1 MDLEVNTS
9 EARVST
15 STVTCKAPDQA
26 EYMSVPEATLES
38 SQPLDL
44 ESTGNLLTL
53 STGSTF
59 LSLWPWLRYVD
70 EEADGSS
77 SYGDQVDPSLV
88 STVSPLVL
96 TESALIQGT
105 QPGPIESP
113 HFIDSRDKSG
123 KQFPSSAMEPACT
136 LTKSNVIAI
145 EPCIK
150 RPLGRLR
157 SGSSGA
163 PRFSNSATGERVKG
177 GLADRRAS
185 CVNRVDFPP
194 SFYLHRTRRL
204 SRKQLSSEREG
215 SSSSSVSAAPI
226 TNPDLPYPDYTEL
239 SFRCLSQYSPVRRVC
254 LAMISNPWFERI
266 SIMAILLNCITLG
279 MYQPCVD
286 EVCHRSQC
294 KALQVFDDM
303 IFLFFAAE
311 MFIKMTAMG
320 IRGSKGAYLSET
332 WNRLDFFIVI
342 AGGLEYIN
350 LVGNINLS
358 AIRTVRV
365 LRPLRAINRIP
376 SMRILVMLLLDT
388 LPMLG
393 NVLLLCF
400 FVFFIFGIIGVQ
412 LWAGLLRQRC
422 FLELPENITLPD
434 PIKSHYQVMADTE
447 KDYICSLD
455 KDHGMHRCDNLP
467 LAKIGKQ
474 ECLGEAVPFSDNKPN
489 ETWCVNW
496 NRYYTK
502 CKHGDKNPFQG
513 AMSFDNVGMA
523 WTAIFLVIS
532 LEGWTEIMY
541 YVQDAHSFWD
551 WLYFVLLIVIG
562 SFFMINLCLV
572 VIATQFSETKKRE
585 LERMKQERAS
595 SLASGSESEPTN
607 CYDAIIK
614 YLAHL
619 GRRAKRKMWR
629 YYREYRRRK
638 RRLGKHGT
646 TQRLEPLCSRLTPS
660 GVTRSSDN
668 GNRSAFVVIASH
680 SDTECFGSKDS
691 RSCNNNNNNCSNSA
705 NNNSNNNNNSNLIHH
720 SHRNHSHGNHHG
732 KHCHHHYHH
741 HHHHHHYHHNAKH
754 HRNHRQS
761 CKHRH
766 RHSGC
771 SDHPSCSNLDEGT
784 LETDKLI
791 SDKERNSTFKSVEGK
806 NSLTVNDQHQQSC
819 SIKSSTDSNANK
831 PKKIKHSTNSDTKC
845 SSSSSAVNGNT
856 GKDDTQESKS
866 LSDNRC
872 LTSPESKRRLNSHYS
887 SITMITPNVNEC
899 DEMVDESI
907 SSRPVQVN
915 LMQQLPNKFSKSD
928 HLRFQIPDHQKIENF
943 NGKSD
948 NLVNNR
954 HSHRSQSKSPTLA
967 STPAYPST
975 QHLPLSSK
983 LIAYQRSTSRHCS
996 APTLTLFR
1004 SQGNNLGVPL
1014 SSSKCFES
1022 TSESVDRRPSKG
1034 QANIDSSL
1042 LPSQAQHYQPHN
1054 SHQGQEV
1061 DVSDASLFVC
1071 MSGLDGSPGCGANA
1085 AIGPSGSPSNCKE
1098 RDGSR
1103 CSWSGGTD
1111 DEADD
1116 DVATDDE
1123 ENSLD
1128 SLDDDQVC
1136 ECCIESR
1143 LLICLRFV
1151 RRYLRLLVNHRYF
1164 QRFIFLAILFNTL
1177 SMGIEYH
1184 NQPDELTQALEM
1196 SNLIFTFLFGIEM
1209 ALKILAEGCFHYIS
1223 DGFNVFDGIVVIVS
1237 IMELIEDSGSG
1248 LSVLRTFRLL
1258 RILKLVRFMPALKR
1272 QLVIML
1278 RTLDNVAVFF
1288 ALLVLFIFIFSC
1300 LGMHLFGGKF
1310 CSKLDG
1316 SPCSCRDILNKNLT
1330 CICDRKRF
1338 DNFLWALVTV
1348 FQILTQEDWNVVLF
1362 NGMERTTHWA
1372 ALYFVVLMTFGN
1384 YVLFNLLVAILVEGF
1399 SQEKD
1404 EDKKDS
1410 LDGEDEDNEQV
1421 KDEKLIYFY
1430 NSGDNLE
1437 KELHLLT
1444 NPPGITSRFRN
1455 KVDASTEQPFQE
1467 TNAQSDF
1474 SSYYPPRIIHTAATP
1489 QGSPG
1494 PQELSYGHKHLNL
1507 SSLALNSQPQ
1517 FNVEKSQS
1525 KFEDH
1530 TSSSSIGRKLS
1541 TLTSLMP
1548 NLIPGTPFRLSPYST
1563 IRRPSISKVDYP
1575 DRCYGSLVSPPIV
1588 VERSSQPSTGNE
1600 QESPGIVT
1608 SSNSSNFPGTSFIF
1622 PPEPHDCN
1630 SLLTGQQSTLFSERL
1645 SEPSTLL
1652 TSTTVCPRKSS
1663 PQVNL
1668 IVQTQ
1673 GIIEETIE
1681 SLTSPSSS
1689 QNDFPPVNSL
1699 NATPEKIDE
1708 TLKMDQN
1715 ENSCLEKSLND
1726 SSFSPLQ
1733 QQRQLE
1739 QQQLVET
1746 SENQYQRE
1754 SIDNQLTSQTIKSLR
1769 KHYKAGLLSSSL
1781 ANSNVSFNQTVPI
1794 NDNVNQRKTSFNSTS
1809 TATTTSPPPFST
1821 STEPFPIHNET
1832 KRNSSGPILVTPRS
1846 SLSLK
1851 SPNDSVSTPSPGH
1864 YSGDKRYSLIHEIKA
1879 LSLGNS
1885 LSGVFYCSSL
1895 ITRKYSSETEPAT
1908 GSVPVEAPIC
1918 NHSSEPAALA
1928 NRNSSSGLPEFNQG
1942 SSDSRKSVRIE
1953 GKYEVNLTS
1962 PSRPLLSGVTT
1973 TTEVTKSKNSNGGL
1987 STSSGTGYLVSPS
2000 GPTIGSGLGSR
2011 GFQER
2016 KFCAYFKWY
2025 DWMSKRENCSLFLF
2039 PPDNKIRINCAIITE
2054 HRCFD
2059 YVILIFISLNCITL
2073 AMERPKIPPWSI
2085 ERELLT
2091 AANYLFTV
2099 VFALEMALKVIAN
2112 GLWYGDKAYFKS
2124 GWNVMD
2130 GILVGVS
2137 LFDLFLSFIAQK
2149 SPRIFGI
2156 LRVFRLL
2163 RSLRPLR
2170 VINRAPG
2177 LKLVVQ
2183 TLLSSLR
2190 PIGNIVLICCTFFLI
2205 FGILGVQLFKGA
2217 LFYCEGPDVRFVKN
2231 KTDCLS
2237 DPRNRWVNRKYNFDN
2252 LGQALMALFV
2262 LSSKD
2267 GWVNI
2272 MYTGLDAVGV
2282 GQQPRENYN
2291 EWRLLYFI
2299 SFLLL
2304 VAFFVLNMFVG
2315 VVVENFHR
2323 CREEQEKE
2331 ERARRVEKRARKLEK
2346 RRRKMREPPYYIGYG
2361 PFRLKTHNM
2370 VTGKY
2375 FDAIIAGVI
2384 CLNVI
2389 TMSLEHYQMPW
2400 ELEYSLKMFNFV
2412 FTSVFVCEALMKLYA
2427 LGIRRYLKDKWDQLD
2442 VLIVILSIVGIILE
2456 EMESELIPINPTIIR
2471 VMRVARIARVL
2482 KLLKMAKGMRALLN
2496 TVMQALPQVGNLG
2509 LLFFL
2514 LFFIFAA
2521 LGVELFGRLE
2531 CDDDHP
2537 CQGLS
2542 EHAHFQNFGMAF
2554 LTLFRVA
2561 TGDNWNGV
2569 MKDTLRDQCDS
2580 SRDCLRNCCVSPVIA
2595 PLYFV
2600 IFVLLAQFVLVNVVV
2615 AVLMK
2620 HLEESHKNME
2630 EDDDYEID
2638 MEIARELAA
2647 EKKALEDAIER
2658 KKRDDELRKCKSA
2671 FHRVASLPANFKFH
2685 FGIDQMIGSDEEE
2698 EGQDNEEQHNLI
2710 PNSSNREASCDNQ
2723 NAYGAD
2729 QLRGYNLIRMLDKN
2743 CDYTSQKGQD
2753 WRHPISEGPFIQID
2767 TIEDDNDK
2775 DDRRRLLTRGEGN
2788 NTLYSEL
2795 AGPGLTTPRKLSDV
2809 TIVDEESSLLTQCLL
2824 PSYPEL
2830 ALESDAVSVE
2840 SITWTGEASE
2850 SEKSLNS
2857 PPSGSENHQE
2867 QDLQQRRQQFPLQS
2881 HLPPAPTSSKPSI
2894 QHESSL

>member
-1 MDLEVNTS
+1 MINT
-9 EARVST
+9 
-15 STVTCKAPDQA
+15 
-26 EYMSVPEATLES
+26 
-38 SQPLDL
+38 
-44 ESTGNLLTL
+44 
-53 STGSTF
+53 
-59 LSLWPWLRYVD
+59 
-70 EEADGSS
+70 
-77 SYGDQVDPSLV
+77 
-88 STVSPLVL
+88 
-96 TESALIQGT
+96 
-105 QPGPIESP
+105 
-113 HFIDSRDKSG
+113 
-123 KQFPSSAMEPACT
+123 
-136 LTKSNVIAI
+136 
-145 EPCIK
+145 
-150 RPLGRLR
+150 
-157 SGSSGA
+157 
-163 PRFSNSATGERVKG
+163 
-177 GLADRRAS
+177 
-185 CVNRVDFPP
+185 
-194 SFYLHRTRRL
+194 
-204 SRKQLSSEREG
+204 
-215 SSSSSVSAAPI
+215 
-226 TNPDLPYPDYTEL
+226 
-239 SFRCLSQYSPVRRVC
+239 
-254 LAMISNPWFERI
+254 WFERI
-266 SIMAILLNCITLG
+266 SMMAILLNCITLG
-279 MYQPCVD
+279 MYEPCVD

-294 KALQVFDDM
+294 RALQVFDDM

-311 MFIKMTAMG
+311 MVIKMTAMG

-342 AGGLEYIN
+342 AGGFEYIN

-422 FLELPENITLPD
+422 FLDLPANISLPP
-434 PIKSHYQVMADTE
+434 PIASHYQVMADTE
-447 KDYICSLD
+447 KDYICSLE
-455 KDHGMHRCDNLP
+455 KDNGMHRCDNLP
-467 LAKIGKQ
+467 PFKYNKR
-474 ECLGEAVPFSDNKPN
+474 ECFGEAIPFHHNLPN

-502 CKHGDKNPFQG
+502 CKHGIKNPFQG

-585 LERMKQERAS
+585 MERMRQERARLQSNS
-595 SLASGSESEPTN
+595 SLVSGSGSEPTN

-619 GRRAKRKMWR
+619 GRRAKRKVWR
-629 YYREYRRRK
+629 YYRDYRRK
-638 RRLGKHGT
+638 RRRTHCKAFRSRG
-646 TQRLEPLCSRLTPS
+646 QRLEPLCPS
-660 GVTRSSDN
+660 KG
-668 GNRSAFVVIASH
+668 GNTSCTLAANETTGNSNRPAFVVISRSASDYGKD
-680 SDTECFGSKDS
+680 STDENQCTSLVNSSGKNCRNSSKDKS
-691 RSCNNNNNNCSNSA
+691 ADCNV
-705 NNNSNNNNNSNLIHH
+705 
-720 SHRNHSHGNHHG
+720 SHRSHHHHHG

-741 HHHHHHYHHNAKH
+741 HHHHHHYHHKSNSKH
-754 HRNHRQS
+754 HHHHQS

-766 RHSGC
+766 SQ
-771 SDHPSCSNLDEGT
+771 SSEHPSCSHLDEGT

-791 SDKERNSTFKSVEGK
+791 SDEERLLEDNCVDKPVDRMNFISTE
-806 NSLTVNDQHQQSC
+806 QSPC
-819 SIKSSTDSNANK
+819 DNIN
-831 PKKIKHSTNSDTKC
+831 
-845 SSSSSAVNGNT
+845 NT
-856 GKDDTQESKS
+856 
-866 LSDNRC
+866 LSDNRRNC
-872 LTSPESKRRLNSHYS
+872 SIVYNITEDKYKQSTQGDLNCPSSLSNNLGSSSSPSPGSKLNTNNLS
-887 SITMITPNVNEC
+887 SILVNSDQPIDDLTC
-899 DEMVDESI
+899 CPS
-907 SSRPVQVN
+907 N
-915 LMQQLPNKFSKSD
+915 GQLLGTTTICK
-928 HLRFQIPDHQKIENF
+928 LRKE
-943 NGKSD
+943 KSD
-948 NLVNNR
+948 NFKYLIDQNSSKK
-954 HSHRSQSKSPTLA
+954 SHHQRSHLGPSQSKSP
-967 STPAYPST
+967 SSSNKQQQTPSGYPST
-975 QHLPLSSK
+975 HLPLSRK
-983 LIAYQRSTSRHCS
+983 LITYQRTNFRHCS

-1004 SQGNNLGVPL
+1004 SQGGSGLVPGLKSGTGVETL
-1014 SSSKCFES
+1014 E
-1022 TSESVDRRPSKG
+1022 RRPSKANAREPGGGNG
-1034 QANIDSSL
+1034 QAGIEIEPLVNRPVGQQHQADISASDTSL
-1042 LPSQAQHYQPHN
+1042 S
-1054 SHQGQEV
+1054 
-1061 DVSDASLFVC
+1061 VC
-1071 MSGLDGSPGCGANA
+1071 MSGVEME
-1085 AIGPSGSPSNCKE
+1085 NCKE
-1098 RDGSR
+1098 KRSGSR
-1103 CSWSGGTD
+1103 CSWTGHGVCTDNED
-1111 DEADD
+1111 DEDSSD
-1116 DVATDDE
+1116 SE
-1123 ENSLD
+1123 ESID
-1128 SLDDDQVC
+1128 SLDDEHLCD
-1136 ECCIESR
+1136 CCIDCRCLS
-1143 LLICLRFV
+1143 CLRSIRV
-1151 RRYLRLLVNHRYF
+1151 YLRLLVNHRYF
-1164 QRFIFLAILFNTL
+1164 QRFIFLGILFNTL

-1237 IMELIEDSGSG
+1237 IMELVEDSGSG

-1316 SPCSCRDILNKNLT
+1316 SPCSCEDILNSTVT

-1410 LDGEDEDNEQV
+1410 LDGEDEDEEQI

-1444 NPPGITSRFRN
+1444 NPPGITPRFLNTN
-1455 KVDASTEQPFQE
+1455 KLDYSFGFESVQHSSTVNPNNLICNVDQ
-1467 TNAQSDF
+1467 NAQFNCDP
-1474 SSYYPPRIIHTAATP
+1474 SSSFPPRIVHTAATP

-1494 PQELSYGHKHLNL
+1494 PQELSYGHKYLG
-1507 SSLALNSQPQ
+1507 SSTLALNSSTPPPSAPLPILSM
-1517 FNVEKSQS
+1517 NKSPAKTDQNLPS
-1525 KFEDH
+1525 
-1530 TSSSSIGRKLS
+1530 TSIGRKLS
-1541 TLTSLMP
+1541 TLTSFMP

-1563 IRRPSISKVDYP
+1563 IRRNSVNKSDYP
-1575 DRCYGSLVSPPIV
+1575 DRPLI
-1588 VERSSQPSTGNE
+1588 SQPM
-1600 QESPGIVT
+1600 
-1608 SSNSSNFPGTSFIF
+1608 IF
-1622 PPEPHDCN
+1622 ERIGVH
-1630 SLLTGQQSTLFSERL
+1630 SHQHQQSTNDQSQQ
-1645 SEPSTLL
+1645 STNIAS
-1652 TSTTVCPRKSS
+1652 TSTNKQQGEVKESKLSS
-1663 PQVNL
+1663 
-1668 IVQTQ
+1668 
-1673 GIIEETIE
+1673 TIRQDE
-1681 SLTSPSSS
+1681 N
-1689 QNDFPPVNSL
+1689 Q
-1699 NATPEKIDE
+1699 IDE
-1708 TLKMDQN
+1708 TRRMLIKSNESNFDQ
-1715 ENSCLEKSLND
+1715 SLNWP
-1726 SSFSPLQ
+1726 SSPCPQSK
-1733 QQRQLE
+1733 
-1739 QQQLVET
+1739 QQLT
-1746 SENQYQRE
+1746 ENHLN
-1754 SIDNQLTSQTIKSLR
+1754 S
-1769 KHYKAGLLSSSL
+1769 SSSL
-1781 ANSNVSFNQTVPI
+1781 INRPSSKQCNGCLSTNNQQSNQLIDSQVAVTSTVVSFTPTLTGYQI
-1794 NDNVNQRKTSFNSTS
+1794 NNNNGQRKLSFNSS
-1809 TATTTSPPPFST
+1809 PTSPPPPPGTTVFFPGSSHEILT
-1821 STEPFPIHNET
+1821 SGHDES
-1832 KRNSSGPILVTPRS
+1832 KRGSQGPIVTPRS

-1851 SPNDSVSTPSPGH
+1851 SPNDSLSSPSPGH
-1864 YSGDKRYSLIHEIKA
+1864 YSGDKRYSLVHEIKA
-1879 LSLGNS
+1879 MSLGNS

-1895 ITRKYSSETEPAT
+1895 IARKYSSEGEPT
-1908 GSVPVEAPIC
+1908 TPCPPPSQQQPSLTPITPPPSGPIINQETLNNC
-1918 NHSSEPAALA
+1918 NHLPNETSVTPTAVDSMSK
-1928 NRNSSSGLPEFNQG
+1928 RGGSGG
-1942 SSDSRKSVRIE
+1942 GGGGGRDSRSSKSVRIE
-1953 GKYEVNLTS
+1953 GGKSE
-1962 PSRPLLSGVTT
+1962 GGTT
-1973 TTEVTKSKNSNGGL
+1973 TTSSTNKKKGASPVDASSGGSYPVTSTGISGGGEFNNNNNLTVGGL
-1987 STSSGTGYLVSPS
+1987 
-2000 GPTIGSGLGSR
+2000 
-2011 GFQER
+2011 QER

-2025 DWMSKRENCSLFLF
+2025 DWMSKRDNCSLFIF
-2039 PPDNKIRINCAIITE
+2039 PPENRIRINCAIITE

-2073 AMERPKIPPWSI
+2073 AMERPKIPPWSL
-2085 ERELLT
+2085 EREMLT
-2091 AANYLFTV
+2091 AANYVFTV

-2112 GLWYGDKAYFKS
+2112 GLWYGDNAYFTS

-2190 PIGNIVLICCTFFLI
+2190 PIGNIVLICCTFFII

-2217 LFYCEGPDVRFVKN
+2217 LFYCEGPDVRFIRN
-2231 KTDCLS
+2231 RTDCLS

-2282 GQQPRENYN
+2282 DQQPRENYN

-2331 ERARRVEKRARKLEK
+2331 ERARRAEKRARKLEK
-2346 RRRKMREPPYYIGYG
+2346 RRRSMPLILKLEMVFEFPISIYNFLKFLVTTTHFRIMHVIDISHGSTGDATTSNLNLTAYPNNLSAHNYYYFNSRQNKFISRPISKRNVDDDEDDEEEDDIGNNNNYTRFKLLGTSTLTAACYLGSSNQLTGVHSSSSSINSEMREPPYYIGYG
-2361 PFRLKTHNM
+2361 PFRLKVHNM

-2427 LGIRRYLKDKWDQLD
+2427 LGIRRYLKDQWNQLD
-2442 VLIVILSIVGIILE
+2442 VMIVIMSIVGIILE

-2580 SRDCLRNCCVSPVIA
+2580 SRDCLRNCCVSPIIA

-2630 EDDDYEID
+2630 EDEDYEID

-2658 KKRDDELRKCKSA
+2658 KKRDEELRRRKSA
-2671 FHRVASLPANFKFH
+2671 LYRVSSLPANFKFH
-2685 FGIDQMIGSDEEE
+2685 FSDDLLLFGGDGESDEDA
-2698 EGQDNEEQHNLI
+2698 DNERRGGNGNGGGAGQISMNCFQEPFNL
-2710 PNSSNREASCDNQ
+2710 PGHHQLPGSNSHFNHQEYEKNEV
-2723 NAYGAD
+2723 
-2729 QLRGYNLIRMLDKN
+2729 RGYNLIRLLDNN
-2743 CDYTSQKGQD
+2743 CDYSSQGGL
-2753 WRHPISEGPFIQID
+2753 WRRPSDGPFIQID
-2767 TIEDDNDK
+2767 TIEDEVNDNVNCGQELVSSPNDY
-2775 DDRRRLLTRGEGN
+2775 DRSSQPFLNE
-2788 NTLYSEL
+2788 YPS
-2795 AGPGLTTPRKLSDV
+2795 GLTVSRKLSDV

-2824 PSYPEL
+2824 PSYPEFT
-2830 ALESDAVSVE
+2830 LEPDAASVE
-2840 SITWTGEASE
+2840 SLTWSGEASG
-2850 SEKSLNS
+2850 SDHSLNS
-2857 PPSGSENHQE
+2857 STSDHQVN
-2867 QDLQQRRQQFPLQS
+2867 QQSTEPQQQQ
-2881 HLPPAPTSSKPSI
+2881 